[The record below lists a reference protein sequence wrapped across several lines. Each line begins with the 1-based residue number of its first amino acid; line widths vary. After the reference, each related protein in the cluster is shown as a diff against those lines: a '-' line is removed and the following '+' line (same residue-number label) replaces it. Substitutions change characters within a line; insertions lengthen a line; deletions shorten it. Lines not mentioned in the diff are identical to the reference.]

1 MNIYEYNIGKST
13 IELWAIFYVANWNK
27 LPEAITWESSSNRLP
42 RMLTSST
49 EKCHVEC
56 LDHWIAMFLQC
67 ISILIG
73 IIFPICGCLNRSP
86 RFQSCIHLYIQYI
99 CTIYIYI
106 HNINIYIQ
114 YIYIYNI
121 YLYIQYISI
130 YTIYIYTIY
139 IYNIYN
145 II

>member
-86 RFQSCIHLYIQYI
+86 RFQSCIHLYIQ
-99 CTIYIYI
+99 CIYIYM
-106 HNINIYIQ
+106 YS
-114 YIYIYNI
+114 IYIY
-121 YLYIQYISI
+121 YI

-139 IYNIYN
+139 IYIY
-145 II
+145 ICIYTIYVYIQYI